1 MTNEELIKEIRAKA
15 HNYENFSGC
24 SQAVLL
30 ALQEGLN
37 LGDLQSYKAA
47 TAFAGGVARRGETC
61 GALIGALMA
70 LGIYEGREKK
80 EDSQKLNSTVADAYQ
95 ICEDF
100 QTQLAQEFKLTQPL
114 QSTLCKDLQK
124 ALYGQSWILSDPAQ
138 RSAFIAAGGHGDEGC
153 LKVCGIAAEITAK
166 KILTKNKNNF

>member
-1 MTNEELIKEIRAKA
+1 MNKDSKIKEVRAKA

-30 ALQEGLN
+30 ALQEDLN
-37 LGDLQSYKAA
+37 LGNLETYKAA

-80 EDSQKLNSTVADAYQ
+80 EDTGKLNETVNDAYEV
-95 ICEDF
+95 CEEF
-100 QTQLAQEFKLTQPL
+100 QHRIEKEYNLKKQLP
-114 QSTLCKDLQK
+114 STLCRDIQRSI
-124 ALYGQSWILSDPAQ
+124 YGQSWVLTDPTQ
-138 RSAFIAAGGHGDEGC
+138 RTAFIAAGGHRDEGC
-153 LKVCGIAAEITAK
+153 LKVCGIAAEIIAER
-166 KILTKNKNNF
+166 ILNKEK